1 MIWFGAKASDE
12 NDTFSDNREGG
23 ILGEVALRSGG
34 EIFRVTEE
42 ALGPNSELGLVSR
55 ILFFCTKYFT
65 CGHTKPEVENW
76 ILMNKSLSI

>member
-23 ILGEVALRSGG
+23 ILGEVAIRSGG

-42 ALGPNSELGLVSR
+42 ALGPNGELGLVS
-55 ILFFCTKYFT
+55 
-65 CGHTKPEVENW
+65 
-76 ILMNKSLSI
+76 SL